1 VRLRVHLRQIHVLLL
16 IQVVY
21 NKRGLWAIAAV
32 QASCEM
38 YNSFFGFNQSP
49 FASVPL
55 AQHYFPA
62 AAIESARAKL
72 ARCVE
77 RGEGIGLVV
86 GRSGLGKTLLCHVLS
101 EGFRSRFQVA
111 MLAAGRLGSRRSLLQ
126 ALLYSLGKPYRGM
139 DEGDLRLSL
148 LDCLSDT
155 QQYPNGV
162 LLLVDEADLLPLRLL
177 DEIRLFTNLAVD
189 GKPRLRPILAGA
201 CRLEERL
208 NSPRLES
215 FNQRIVARCYLE
227 PFAQAETQQ
236 YIHTR
241 IKAAG
246 GAAEELFP
254 AETCRSIHV
263 ASDGV
268 PRLVNQLCDH
278 VLLLAYVGGRRR
290 IDPALVEEA
299 WQDLQQL
306 PVPVSRSDSPC
317 QQSSGVIEF
326 GQLEDSDDPHE
337 QTGCVLEPPSLRVVS
352 EAAAGQET
360 ESEPTVRLAA
370 IESMVERLDDEFRP
384 AGTIKPEVE
393 LFFGD
398 DEFPLAQ
405 QFEEEELVE
414 VRTTPRKQ
422 YRASLGQDQEDAG
435 DAAADGTEVAAAR
448 QLGLDDTRCQAHRQ
462 AEAASQSARAAKEL
476 PFGEPSA
483 AQPVLEPD
491 DSQSAPQE
499 GENRRA
505 SDLAA
510 QSVNCMVADRQVFSD
525 GAQADAPFQYM
536 PAPVTCRIAALR
548 HRRFG
553 RLFSTLKWG

>member
-1 VRLRVHLRQIHVLLL
+1 
-16 IQVVY
+16 
-21 NKRGLWAIAAV
+21 
-32 QASCEM
+32 M
-38 YNSFFGFNQSP
+38 YNSFFGFRESP

-72 ARCVE
+72 ARCAE

-111 MLAAGRLGSRRSLLQ
+111 ILAAGRLGSRRSLLQ

-155 QQYPNGV
+155 QQYPNGA

-189 GKPRLRPILAGA
+189 GKPRLRPILVGA

-254 AETCRSIHV
+254 AETCRAIHV
-263 ASDGV
+263 ATDGV
-268 PRLVNQLCDH
+268 PRLINQLCDH
-278 VLLLAYVGGRRR
+278 VLLLAYVGGSRR

-306 PVPVSRSDSPC
+306 PVPMSRPERSCPD
-317 QQSSGVIEF
+317 SSGVIEF
-326 GQLEDSDDPHE
+326 GQLEDLEDTPE
-337 QTGCVLEPPSLRVVS
+337 QNRCVAEQPSLRVVS
-352 EAAAGQET
+352 EAAAGHET
-360 ESEPTVRLAA
+360 DSEPTVRLAA
-370 IESMVERLDDEFRP
+370 IESMVEQLDDEFRP

-393 LFFGD
+393 LFFAE
-398 DEFPLAQ
+398 DEFPLAEA
-405 QFEEEELVE
+405 FEEEELVE
-414 VRTTPRKQ
+414 T
-422 YRASLGQDQEDAG
+422 RASRRKKFHEIVGQDQD
-435 DAAADGTEVAAAR
+435 DADGAQSEGSALVSRQCIPAAE
-448 QLGLDDTRCQAHRQ
+448 THCQPHRQ
-462 AEAASQSARAAKEL
+462 AEVASQSASVAEKL
-476 PFGEPSA
+476 PLAESA
-483 AQPVLEPD
+483 GAPPAVEPD
-491 DSQSAPQE
+491 RSHSAKPGEANRKASNVAPQQV
-499 GENRRA
+499 GWM
-505 SDLAA
+505 S
-510 QSVNCMVADRQVFSD
+510 ADRQVVGD
-525 GAQADAPFQYM
+525 WTQADAPFQYM
-536 PAPVTCRIAALR
+536 PAPVTCKIAALR
-548 HRRFG
+548 QRRFG